1 MIPKWLRKLLD
12 KFGKDDPK
20 FFELHNRDDSY
31 LLFASGSRSRIMG
44 ASPIDDGLPGEG
56 DIIINDL
63 ERGDEKFFYRIV
75 SRDSMQAVSNGHSP
89 ARQSFMLSV
98 EEIVQA

>member
-12 KFGKDDPK
+12 KFGKNDPK
-20 FFELHNRDDSY
+20 FFELHNRADSY
-31 LLFASGSRSRIMG
+31 LLFASGTRSRIIG
-44 ASPIDDGLPGEG
+44 ASSIDDGLPGEG

-63 ERGDEKFFYRIV
+63 EGGNERAYYRVV